1 MKAILI
7 SIKPEWIEK
16 IFNGEKTIE
25 IRKTK
30 PNCELPI
37 KVYIY
42 CTKPKRWFID
52 SPFTIFSYEEL
63 WIQDN
68 KIYNGKEDSLW
79 NPKFNHYYHLNG
91 KVVAEFSCN
100 EIEVIKSIREKR
112 NGSSYQYHELNDR
125 ILKQSCLTE
134 EQILDYTNGNDLYAW
149 HIDNLKIYD
158 KPKELSEFSTILH
171 RLKGKQ
177 SRYTSHLL
185 QRPPQSWCYVQ
196 ELEEV

>member
-16 IFNGEKTIE
+16 IFNSEKTIE

-91 KVVAEFSCN
+91 RVVAEFTLN

-125 ILKQSCLTE
+125 ILKQSCLSE
-134 EQILDYTNGNDLYAW
+134 EQILDYTNGNDLYGW
-149 HIDNLKIYD
+149 HIDNLKVYD
-158 KPKELSEFSTILH
+158 KPKELSEFGIK
-171 RLKGKQ
+171 RAF
-177 SRYTSHLL
+177 
-185 QRPPQSWCYVQ
+185 QSWGYIS
-196 ELEEV
+196 E